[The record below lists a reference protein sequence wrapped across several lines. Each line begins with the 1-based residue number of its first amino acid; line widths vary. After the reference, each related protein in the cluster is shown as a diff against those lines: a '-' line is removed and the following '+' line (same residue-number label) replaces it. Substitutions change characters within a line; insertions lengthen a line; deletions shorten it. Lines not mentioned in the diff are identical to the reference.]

1 MIAWAV
7 WLLAAPWDPPP
18 VAAGSG
24 EEPSVHDL
32 MAAARR
38 EAEVR
43 PERLRSWMSRAR
55 WAALAPKVTFGVD
68 RSFGRDE
75 SLDLADG
82 ERDLSTDDDLGW
94 RVSASWDLGSLVFS
108 PDELRVARE
117 GIRLSELRQ
126 KVLFEVVRLYFER
139 RRLVLRNKL
148 ALREERGPADAPTDA
163 IDHEVRILEI
173 EASLDALTGGAW
185 SRRVRDR

>member
-1 MIAWAV
+1 MTAWLVFA
-7 WLLAAPWDPPP
+7 LATSPDLP
-18 VAAGSG
+18 GLMRGFSD
-24 EEPSVHDL
+24 EPTVHEM

-55 WAALAPKVTFGVD
+55 WAALAPRLSLGVD

-82 ERDLSTDDDLGW
+82 GRDLSTDDDLGW
-94 RVSASWDLGSLVFS
+94 RVAATWELSNLVFS
-108 PDELRVARE
+108 PDEMRVARE
-117 GIRLSELRQ
+117 GARLSELRQ
-126 KVLFEVVRLYFER
+126 RVLAEVVRLYFER
-139 RRLVLRNKL
+139 RRLQVQGRL
-148 ALREERGPADAPTDA
+148 AKREGSDDTATSLER
-163 IDHEVRILEI
+163 EVRIREL

-185 SRRVRDR
+185 SRRLGRRDP